1 MNESFTMSDS
11 AAGIDIKPAM
21 RWAISVLA
29 VVAFVLSLWL
39 TIQKLTG
46 KIDALAGCGA
56 GSGCANVLGSKW
68 SMVLGVIPV
77 SVFSCILYLAL
88 MVSLWMRGG
97 MVRWFRML
105 LAWMFLAAAVWFTAL
120 QLFVMHSICPY
131 CMTMHGIG
139 VVLGVFVLVSEV
151 SLGGTLRRFFAPL
164 ILAIILVVA
173 LALIQHFGPGP
184 ETHRV
189 DDAKGERRVDRV
201 EPKVTAHSAGDGR
214 LVSFL
219 DGTKSYRL
227 DQLPHLGTSNAEYVL
242 VEYFDYTCEGCREV
256 HGQLETIMAKYP
268 GKLAVIVLPVPLER
282 ECNPHLPLGLKDH
295 GNACRFAVLALKI
308 WRADRSKFAEF
319 HQWLFEYHDQPF
331 EAAEAMAYS
340 LVGADKI
347 ESVDSSWVQAILK
360 QNVTDYKMLLKDT
373 PVMPKILLGGS
384 QIMQGATKDAG
395 TLERL
400 LQQNP
405 GLGR

>member
-227 DQLPHLGTSNAEYVL
+227 DQLPHLGTSNA
-242 VEYFDYTCEGCREV
+242 T
-256 HGQLETIMAKYP
+256 
-268 GKLAVIVLPVPLER
+268 
-282 ECNPHLPLGLKDH
+282 
-295 GNACRFAVLALKI
+295 
-308 WRADRSKFAEF
+308 
-319 HQWLFEYHDQPF
+319 
-331 EAAEAMAYS
+331 
-340 LVGADKI
+340 
-347 ESVDSSWVQAILK
+347 
-360 QNVTDYKMLLKDT
+360 
-373 PVMPKILLGGS
+373 
-384 QIMQGATKDAG
+384 
-395 TLERL
+395 
-400 LQQNP
+400 
-405 GLGR
+405 